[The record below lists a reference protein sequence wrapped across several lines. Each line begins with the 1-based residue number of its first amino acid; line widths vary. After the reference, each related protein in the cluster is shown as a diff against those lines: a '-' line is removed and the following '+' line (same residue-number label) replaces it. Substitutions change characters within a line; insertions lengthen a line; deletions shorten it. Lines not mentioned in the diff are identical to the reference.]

1 MAGKYETKL
10 NADRKKLKDAIK
22 SLEDKR
28 DKTNDAKLKNRLRS
42 QIKSK
47 TRSLKDLNQRPAG
60 MRTGI
65 DSKGGK
71 NKRIPTQPG
80 KQAHH
85 FGSSLNN
92 AAAFFED
99 LDPPEKLLM
108 EHAFAKYGIVPGD
121 VTMNRLDMYD
131 YLHQAGIHKL
141 ERDLKLEG
149 KQYFKPGASFQE
161 KLNAVKAF
169 AEDQRYLRQIAEEAQ
184 FKADNEL
191 GGLSRRVEA
200 TATSEL
206 ADEYH
211 SVEKRRLAETTRD
224 FREYAPEVHA
234 AAGTQ
239 TKPDISGRP
248 TLDSSGGGIKLSNK
262 FKGLTKVAKG
272 VARFIPGSLDDVALG
287 TGFGGIA
294 AGAAFVTGGDP
305 AQAFGDVVSDVAT
318 SELQVGEL
326 FDESEDFGKV
336 LEQSREQ
343 NARPLMDRLDEGAL
357 GDAGRAIKRGGR
369 LSFEFGGVKLTLP
382 EYGYSELLGFN

>member
-10 NADRKKLKDAIK
+10 NADRKKLEDAIK

-47 TRSLKDLNQRPAG
+47 IRSLKDLNQRPAG

-65 DSKGGK
+65 DAKGGK

-92 AAAFFED
+92 AAAFFEG

-191 GGLSRRVEA
+191 GGFSRRVEA

-211 SVEKRRLAETTRD
+211 RVEKRRLSETTRD
-224 FREYAPEVHA
+224 LREYAPEVHA

-239 TKPDISGRP
+239 TRPDISGRP
-248 TLDSSGGGIKLSNK
+248 TLDSSGAGIKLNTKGVVARGLARSILPSTALGGVSLALGAGDVQAREERAKQDPSFINK
-262 FKGLTKVAKG
+262 FQAGLARTEQAADVAGLVPGPQTVVSEPVGLGAGLTNVAID
-272 VARFIPGSLDDVALG
+272 VARDPIGTLQAVGGSLKY
-287 TGFGGIA
+287 IA
-294 AGAAFVTGGDP
+294 NEFVLRGAMTAP
-305 AQAFGDVVSDVAT
+305 
-318 SELQVGEL
+318 
-326 FDESEDFGKV
+326 
-336 LEQSREQ
+336 
-343 NARPLMDRLDEGAL
+343 
-357 GDAGRAIKRGGR
+357 
-369 LSFEFGGVKLTLP
+369 
-382 EYGYSELLGFN
+382 

>member
-211 SVEKRRLAETTRD
+211 RVEKRRLSETTKD
-224 FREYAPEVHA
+224 LREYAPEVHA

-239 TKPDISGRP
+239 TRPDISGRP
-248 TLDSSGGGIKLSNK
+248 TLDSSGGGIKLNTKGVVARGLARSILPSAALGGVSLALGAGDVQAREERAKQDPSFINK
-262 FKGLTKVAKG
+262 FQAGLARTEQAADVAGLVPGPQTVVSEPVGLGAGLTNVAID
-272 VARFIPGSLDDVALG
+272 VARDPIGTLQAVGGSLKY
-287 TGFGGIA
+287 IA
-294 AGAAFVTGGDP
+294 NEFVLRGAMTAP
-305 AQAFGDVVSDVAT
+305 
-318 SELQVGEL
+318 
-326 FDESEDFGKV
+326 
-336 LEQSREQ
+336 
-343 NARPLMDRLDEGAL
+343 
-357 GDAGRAIKRGGR
+357 
-369 LSFEFGGVKLTLP
+369 
-382 EYGYSELLGFN
+382 